1 MKDLI
6 RKILKEETYKKSIEN
21 LLRRYG
27 LEKARIVVG
36 GNKKLL
42 KHLGINKPEDY
53 FNIIV
58 GPKTPIETKSD
69 RFVTFDD
76 KYGNLFFMYDKI
88 SKNVTTFAKTID
100 TLKNMMGLQ
109 YTGGSEIFE
118 PLKNWISETYNIEV
132 RSINDFDISELE
144 DENDLDIYIDFLNGF
159 EQ

>member
-42 KHLGINKPEDY
+42 KHLD

-58 GPKTPIETKSD
+58 GSKTPIETKSN

-76 KYGNLFFMYDKI
+76 KYGNVFFMYDKI
-88 SKNVTTFAKTID
+88 SKNVTTFAKNID

-109 YTGGSEIFE
+109 YTGGSEIYE

-144 DENDLDIYIDFLNGF
+144 DENDLDIYLDFLNGF